1 MQVLREEHGV
11 PRAEL
16 TEDETMR
23 KEHIGN
29 VYRDLDPGSRRM
41 KENIIPNGEQTNEE
55 ICCEFRRCFHCSIR
69 NIETLY

>member
-16 TEDETMR
+16 TEDETMK

-55 ICCEFRRCFHCSIR
+55 ICCESGAAFNYLIR
-69 NIETLY
+69 NI